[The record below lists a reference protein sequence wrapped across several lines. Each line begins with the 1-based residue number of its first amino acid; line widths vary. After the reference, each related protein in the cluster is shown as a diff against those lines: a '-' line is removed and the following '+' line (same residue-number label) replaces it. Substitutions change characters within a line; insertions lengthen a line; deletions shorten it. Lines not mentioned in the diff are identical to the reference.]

1 MYFDYFDI
9 KRPPFRITPDTQA
22 FYAGAKRGPI
32 LHALMYAITQGDA
45 IIKLVG
51 EVGSGKTML
60 CRMLEKKLP
69 PNIDVVYLGN
79 PRLSPDN
86 ILQAIAFEL
95 DIPINQHDSASRIV
109 MLKTLQDHLLTKHMQ
124 NRQVVVFV
132 EEAQCMPLETLEE
145 IRLLSNLETEKKKL
159 LQVVLFGQPELD
171 DNLSQSHVRQIKD
184 RISNSFYLPTLEL
197 EDVNDY
203 ILYRLY
209 TAGYRGQHLF
219 SKSAVALIS
228 KSTHGLMRRIN
239 ILADKALLAAYTSN
253 SRQVEKKHVRMAL
266 RDAEFHS
273 PHRVS
278 WSAILSSLFGSV
290 LLLCLGM
297 LWNKLPEK
305 NARFLHDSDYAV
317 KTRAN
322 RLRDFVLAR
331 KRISRQWLKSVNLNH
346 YSIQVLLAGTA
357 GSDGLEHLLNQE
369 GISEFLDEMYIVDT
383 TINGTKMLGVLYGE
397 YRTLAEAK
405 QALDALP
412 EVLRRY
418 KPRIQYLRR
427 VLPPTLSVAAVKNIQ
442 WARK

>member
-32 LHALMYAITQGDA
+32 LHALMYAISQGDA

-171 DNLSQSHVRQIKD
+171 DNLSQAHVRQIKD

-219 SKSAVALIS
+219 TKPAIALIS
-228 KSTHGLMRRIN
+228 KHTDGLMRRIN
-239 ILADKALLAAYTSN
+239 ILADKALLAAYTTN
-253 SRQVEKKHVRMAL
+253 SPLVEKKHVKSAL
-266 RDAEFHS
+266 RDAEFHG
-273 PHRVS
+273 PRRLS
-278 WSAILSSLFGSV
+278 WPAIFSSLFGM
-290 LLLCLGM
+290 LLLFSMGM
-297 LWNKLPEK
+297 LWHQLPEK
-305 NARFLHDSDYAV
+305 NARFLHDTDYLAENN
-317 KTRAN
+317 KFT
-322 RLRDFVLAR
+322 LRELVLAR
-331 KRISRQWLKSVNLNH
+331 KVHSRRWLRSVNLNH
-346 YSIQVLLAGTA
+346 YSIQVLLADTT
-357 GSDGLEHLLNQE
+357 GSDGLEHLLRQE
-369 GISEFLDEMYIVDT
+369 GISEFLNQMYIVDT
-383 TINGTKMLGVLYGE
+383 TINGTKRLGLLYGE
-397 YRTLAEAK
+397 YQTLAEAR
-405 QALDALP
+405 QALDTLP
-412 EVLRRY
+412 DVLRRY
-418 KPRIQYLRR
+418 KPQIQYLRK
-427 VLPPTLSVAAVKNIQ
+427 VLPPKLSVAAVKNIR
-442 WARK
+442 WAKK